1 MLAYLQES
9 RFSRRSRITIT
20 RAHQVLQTKRF
31 LKGWGDIR
39 WNRLFWPRIGDRGD
53 FCEFWAKNSG
63 AKTTHA
69 IFFIPK
75 ILESSRAPP
84 ETFSRVFRSDHS
96 KALRQSIFDHKW
108 FWIYFGWVTL
118 ANFGQKTREPRLLMR
133 FFLFQKIWKIQE
145 LLRRHFEGFFDRIMG
160 KPSTEQI
167 STISDFELL
176 QSWNIKIPMKMHVL
190 EWENSWAAR
199 KTRFRRFFD
208 LFWSLGRL
216 YNVYKK
222 IFRNILFLFL
232 FP

>member
-1 MLAYLQES
+1 M
-9 RFSRRSRITIT
+9 
-20 RAHQVLQTKRF
+20 
-31 LKGWGDIR
+31 
-39 WNRLFWPRIGDRGD
+39 GD
-53 FCEFWAKNSG
+53 FGKFCGKNSG

-75 ILESSRAPP
+75 LLGSSRAPP

-108 FWIYFGWVTL
+108 FSVCFGCCIL
-118 ANFGQKTREPRLLMR
+118 SNFGQKTREPRLMR

-160 KPSTEQI
+160 NPSTEPI

-176 QSWNIKIPMKMHVL
+176 QSWKIKIPMKMHVL

-199 KTRFRRFFD
+199 KTRFGRFFD